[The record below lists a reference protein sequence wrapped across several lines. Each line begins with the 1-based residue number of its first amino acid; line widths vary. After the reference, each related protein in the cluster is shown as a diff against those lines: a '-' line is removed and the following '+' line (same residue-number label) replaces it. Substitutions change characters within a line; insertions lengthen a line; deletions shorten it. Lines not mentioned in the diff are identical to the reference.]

1 MKGTYLG
8 EFEELVLL
16 VVAVLEG
23 DAYGVS
29 IGAVI
34 EDEAKRS
41 VTIST
46 IHNVLYRLEKK
57 GFVKSEL
64 GGATTERGGRKKR
77 LFRITAQGRT
87 ALTQS
92 KELRNRLWG
101 LIPGIKLQP

>member
-16 VVAVLEG
+16 SVAVLDG

-29 IGAVI
+29 IGTLI
-34 EDEAKRS
+34 EEESERT

-57 GFVKSEL
+57 GYVRSAL
-64 GGATTERGGRKKR
+64 GGATAERGGRNKR
-77 LFRITAQGRT
+77 LFKVTSAGREV
-87 ALTQS
+87 LEQS
-92 KELRNRLWG
+92 RALRNKLWSA
-101 LIPGIKLQP
+101 IPQVNFQ

>member
-16 VVAVLEG
+16 TVAVLNG

-29 IGAVI
+29 IGTII
-34 EDEAKRS
+34 EKESGRS

-57 GFVKSEL
+57 GYVSSEL
-64 GGATTERGGRKKR
+64 GGATSERGGRNKR
-77 LFRITAQGRT
+77 LFKITATGQVV
-87 ALTQS
+87 LDES
-92 KELRNRLWG
+92 KELRNKLWSA
-101 LIPGIKLQP
+101 IPQVKFQ